1 MITFNSETSFTLK
14 NQKKLVKWI
23 SDVISSEGFQ
33 VGEINYIFCNDSYL
47 NKINQEFLNHD
58 TFTDIISFDYTL
70 GKEVGGDI
78 FISIE
83 RVLENAEKFNE
94 VSDKAF
100 SFVHIDVDLY
110 QPTIDSLEF
119 FWKKLVDGGFIV
131 VDDYGSSQFPG
142 AGIAVDEFLKEH
154 KASFFYKVPMGAC
167 FIMK

>member
-14 NQKKLVKWI
+14 NQNKLVKWI
-23 SDVISSEGFQ
+23 GDVVSSEGFQ
-33 VGEINYIFCNDSYL
+33 VGEINYIFCDDSYL

-94 VSDKAF
+94 VFENELHRVMIHGILHFMGYKDK
-100 SFVHIDVDLY
+100 
-110 QPTIDSLEF
+110 T
-119 FWKKLVDGGFIV
+119 KKEKTLMRTKE
-131 VDDYGSSQFPG
+131 
-142 AGIAVDEFLKEH
+142 DEKIFTLKH
-154 KASFFYKVPMGAC
+154 
-167 FIMK
+167 

>member
-23 SDVISSEGFQ
+23 GDVISSEGFQ
-33 VGEINYIFCNDSYL
+33 VGEINYIFCDDSYL

-94 VSDKAF
+94 VFENELHRVMIHGILHFMGYKDK
-100 SFVHIDVDLY
+100 
-110 QPTIDSLEF
+110 T
-119 FWKKLVDGGFIV
+119 KKDKTLMRTKEDENIFI
-131 VDDYGSSQFPG
+131 
-142 AGIAVDEFLKEH
+142 LKH
-154 KASFFYKVPMGAC
+154 
-167 FIMK
+167 

>member
-23 SDVISSEGFQ
+23 DDVISSEGFQ
-33 VGEINYIFCNDSYL
+33 VGEINYIFCDDSYL

-94 VSDKAF
+94 VFENELHRVMIHGILHFIGYKDK
-100 SFVHIDVDLY
+100 
-110 QPTIDSLEF
+110 T
-119 FWKKLVDGGFIV
+119 KKDKTLMRTKEDEKIFI
-131 VDDYGSSQFPG
+131 
-142 AGIAVDEFLKEH
+142 LNT
-154 KASFFYKVPMGAC
+154 
-167 FIMK
+167 

>member
-1 MITFNSETSFTLK
+1 VITFNSETSFTLK

-70 GKEVGGDI
+70 GKEIGGDI

-94 VSDKAF
+94 VYENE
-100 SFVHIDVDLY
+100 LY
-110 QPTIDSLEF
+110 RVMIHGILHFMGYKDQT
-119 FWKKLVDGGFIV
+119 KKEKTLMRTKEDEKIFI
-131 VDDYGSSQFPG
+131 
-142 AGIAVDEFLKEH
+142 LNN
-154 KASFFYKVPMGAC
+154 
-167 FIMK
+167 

>member
-1 MITFNSETSFTLK
+1 VITFNTETSFTLK

-23 SDVISSEGFQ
+23 GDVITSEGFQ
-33 VGEINYIFCNDSYL
+33 VGEINYIFCDDSYL

-94 VSDKAF
+94 VFENELHRVMIHGILHFIGYKDK
-100 SFVHIDVDLY
+100 
-110 QPTIDSLEF
+110 T
-119 FWKKLVDGGFIV
+119 KKDKTLMRTKEDEKIFI
-131 VDDYGSSQFPG
+131 
-142 AGIAVDEFLKEH
+142 LNT
-154 KASFFYKVPMGAC
+154 
-167 FIMK
+167 

>member
-23 SDVISSEGFQ
+23 GDVISSEGFQ
-33 VGEINYIFCNDSYL
+33 VGEINYIFCDDSYL

-83 RVLENAEKFNE
+83 RVLENAEEFNE
-94 VSDKAF
+94 VFENELHRVMIHGILHFIGYKDK
-100 SFVHIDVDLY
+100 
-110 QPTIDSLEF
+110 T
-119 FWKKLVDGGFIV
+119 KKDKTLMRTKEDEKIFI
-131 VDDYGSSQFPG
+131 
-142 AGIAVDEFLKEH
+142 LNT
-154 KASFFYKVPMGAC
+154 
-167 FIMK
+167 

>member
-33 VGEINYIFCNDSYL
+33 VGEINYIFCDDSYL

-94 VSDKAF
+94 VFENELHRVMIHGILHFMGYKDK
-100 SFVHIDVDLY
+100 
-110 QPTIDSLEF
+110 T
-119 FWKKLVDGGFIV
+119 KKEKTLMRTKEDEKIFI
-131 VDDYGSSQFPG
+131 
-142 AGIAVDEFLKEH
+142 LNT
-154 KASFFYKVPMGAC
+154 
-167 FIMK
+167 

>member
-1 MITFNSETSFTLK
+1 VITFNSETSFTLK

-23 SDVISSEGFQ
+23 GDVISSEGFQ
-33 VGEINYIFCNDSYL
+33 VGEINYIFCDDSYL

-94 VSDKAF
+94 VFENELHRVMIHGILHFMGYKDK
-100 SFVHIDVDLY
+100 
-110 QPTIDSLEF
+110 T
-119 FWKKLVDGGFIV
+119 KKEKTLMRTKE
-131 VDDYGSSQFPG
+131 
-142 AGIAVDEFLKEH
+142 DENIFTLKH
-154 KASFFYKVPMGAC
+154 
-167 FIMK
+167 

>member
-23 SDVISSEGFQ
+23 GDVILSEGFQ
-33 VGEINYIFCNDSYL
+33 VGEINYIFCDDSYL

-94 VSDKAF
+94 VFETELHRVMIHGILHFTGYKDK
-100 SFVHIDVDLY
+100 
-110 QPTIDSLEF
+110 T
-119 FWKKLVDGGFIV
+119 KKDKTLMRTKEDEKIFI
-131 VDDYGSSQFPG
+131 
-142 AGIAVDEFLKEH
+142 LNT
-154 KASFFYKVPMGAC
+154 
-167 FIMK
+167 

>member
-1 MITFNSETSFTLK
+1 MITFNSETSFTIK

-23 SDVISSEGFQ
+23 GDVISSEGFQ
-33 VGEINYIFCNDSYL
+33 VGEINYIFCDDSYL

-94 VSDKAF
+94 VFENELHRVMIHGILHFMGYKDK
-100 SFVHIDVDLY
+100 
-110 QPTIDSLEF
+110 T
-119 FWKKLVDGGFIV
+119 KKEKTLMRTKE
-131 VDDYGSSQFPG
+131 
-142 AGIAVDEFLKEH
+142 DENIFTLKH
-154 KASFFYKVPMGAC
+154 
-167 FIMK
+167 

>member
-1 MITFNSETSFTLK
+1 VITFNSETSFTLK

-94 VSDKAF
+94 VFENELYRVMIHGILHFMGHKDK
-100 SFVHIDVDLY
+100 
-110 QPTIDSLEF
+110 T
-119 FWKKLVDGGFIV
+119 KKEKTLMRTKE
-131 VDDYGSSQFPG
+131 
-142 AGIAVDEFLKEH
+142 DEKIFMLNT
-154 KASFFYKVPMGAC
+154 
-167 FIMK
+167 

>member
-94 VSDKAF
+94 VFENELHRVMIHGILHFMGYKDK
-100 SFVHIDVDLY
+100 
-110 QPTIDSLEF
+110 T
-119 FWKKLVDGGFIV
+119 KKEKTLMRTKE
-131 VDDYGSSQFPG
+131 
-142 AGIAVDEFLKEH
+142 DENIFTLNT
-154 KASFFYKVPMGAC
+154 
-167 FIMK
+167 

>member
-14 NQKKLVKWI
+14 NQKRLVKWI

-78 FISIE
+78 YISIE

-94 VSDKAF
+94 VFENELYRVMIHGILHFMGYKDK
-100 SFVHIDVDLY
+100 
-110 QPTIDSLEF
+110 T
-119 FWKKLVDGGFIV
+119 KKEKTLMRTKE
-131 VDDYGSSQFPG
+131 
-142 AGIAVDEFLKEH
+142 DENIFTLNT
-154 KASFFYKVPMGAC
+154 
-167 FIMK
+167 

>member
-14 NQKKLVKWI
+14 NQNKLVKWI
-23 SDVISSEGFQ
+23 GDVVSSEGFQ
-33 VGEINYIFCNDSYL
+33 VAEINYIFCDDSYL

-94 VSDKAF
+94 VFETELHRVMIHGILHFMGYKDK
-100 SFVHIDVDLY
+100 
-110 QPTIDSLEF
+110 T
-119 FWKKLVDGGFIV
+119 KKEKTLMRTKE
-131 VDDYGSSQFPG
+131 
-142 AGIAVDEFLKEH
+142 DENIFTLKH
-154 KASFFYKVPMGAC
+154 
-167 FIMK
+167 

>member
-58 TFTDIISFDYTL
+58 TFTDIISFDYSL

-94 VSDKAF
+94 VFENELYRVMIHGILHFMGYKDK
-100 SFVHIDVDLY
+100 
-110 QPTIDSLEF
+110 T
-119 FWKKLVDGGFIV
+119 KKEKTLMRTKE
-131 VDDYGSSQFPG
+131 
-142 AGIAVDEFLKEH
+142 DENIFTLNT
-154 KASFFYKVPMGAC
+154 
-167 FIMK
+167 